1 MERYA
6 TESFFRCIQG
16 GERVA
21 RKKSIE
27 NSENAAQ
34 DAKQDRY
41 TSIKVRL
48 HPTDEQAELFEKTF
62 GCCRYLWNQMLSDE
76 QEFYAATGKHFIPT
90 PAKYKKDAP
99 FLKEVDSQALVS
111 VHQQIQR
118 AFKLFFDKPE
128 TYGYPRFKSKTSE
141 KASYQTYCHHYD
153 TSPDS
158 IYLTED
164 AIRLPKAGLVKATLY
179 RKPLHW
185 WRLQY
190 VIVTRSKSGKYFC
203 SMIYKY
209 PVTPPEQK
217 PVTPESA
224 IGLNYS
230 MSHFYMDS
238 DGESAAPPEWMKQA
252 DEKLT
257 EMFRKLS
264 RMQKGSKNYEEQ
276 LRRIQLQYERISN
289 QRKDFIHKESRRI
302 ANAYD
307 TVCVGSYNLSKMS
320 KTLKLANVYDSG
332 FGLFRETLRYKLE
345 NEGKHYIAVDS
356 SYPSAKTCHVCGSV
370 NENLTLR
377 DRVWTCPHCGATLN
391 RGENA
396 AINIKNQGIKQTTP

>member
-1 MERYA
+1 M
-6 TESFFRCIQG
+6 
-16 GERVA
+16 A
-21 RKKSIE
+21 RKTKA
-27 NSENAAQ
+27 NQAENAVQ

-48 HPTDEQAELFEKTF
+48 HPTVEQAELFDKTF

-76 QEFYAATGKHFIPT
+76 QEFYAATGQHFIPT

-99 FLKEVDSQALVS
+99 FLKEVDSQALVA

-118 AFKLFFDKPE
+118 AFKLFFEKPE
-128 TYGYPRFKSKTSE
+128 TYGYPQFKSKKNAKDSF
-141 KASYQTYCHHYD
+141 QTYCHHYD

-158 IYLTED
+158 VYLTDD

-209 PVTPPEQK
+209 PVTPPERK
-217 PVTPESA
+217 PVTEESA
-224 IGLNYS
+224 VGLNYS

-238 DGESAAPPEWMKQA
+238 NGSFANPPEWMKQA
-252 DEKLT
+252 DAKLA
-257 EMFRKLS
+257 EMKRKLS

-276 LRRIQLQYERISN
+276 LRKIQLQYERISN

-302 ANAYD
+302 TNAYD
-307 TVCVGSYNLSKMS
+307 TVCVGSYNLVKMS
-320 KTLKLANVYDSG
+320 QTMKLANVYDSG

-345 NEGKHYIAVDS
+345 REGKRYVAVES

-370 NENLTLR
+370 NDALTLKQ
-377 DRVWTCPHCGATLN
+377 RVWTCPHCGASLD
-391 RGENA
+391 RAENA
-396 AINIKNQGIKQTTP
+396 AINIKNQGLAQTTL

>member
-1 MERYA
+1 VDKK
-6 TESFFRCIQG
+6 TPESG
-16 GERVA
+16 T
-21 RKKSIE
+21 
-27 NSENAAQ
+27 
-34 DAKQDRY
+34 QDRY

-48 HPTDEQAELFEKTF
+48 HPTPQQAELFDKTF

-90 PAKYKKDAP
+90 PAKYKKGAP

-118 AFKLFFDKPE
+118 AFKLFFEKPE
-128 TYGYPRFKSKTSE
+128 TYGYPRFKRKKTE
-141 KASYQTYCHHYD
+141 KGSFQTYCHHYD

-158 IYLTED
+158 IYLTDD
-164 AIRLPKAGLVKATLY
+164 AIRLPKAGLVRANLY

-185 WRLQY
+185 WKLQY

-209 PVTPPEQK
+209 PAQIPEQK
-217 PVTPESA
+217 PVTPEST
-224 IGLNYS
+224 IGLHYS
-230 MSHFYMDS
+230 MAHFYVNS
-238 DGESAAPPEWMKQA
+238 DGVPADAPVWMKQSDA
-252 DEKLT
+252 KLAA
-257 EMFRKLS
+257 MRRRLS
-264 RMQKGSKNYEEQ
+264 RMQKGSKNYQEQ

-302 ANAYD
+302 TNAYNA
-307 TVCVGSYNLSKMS
+307 VCVGSYNLTELA
-320 KTLKLANVYDSG
+320 KTLSCGNVYDSG

-345 NEGKHYIAVDS
+345 REGKHYMTVES

-370 NENLTLR
+370 NDNLTLR
-377 DRVWTCPHCGATLN
+377 DSTWRCPHCGATLN
-391 RGENA
+391 RAGNA
-396 AINIKNQGIKQTTP
+396 AINIKNQGLAQAGL